1 MLLKCFKN
9 SYVKIAKENTENTMA
24 DGHKIGQTI
33 LAICLVN

>member
-24 DGHKIGQTI
+24 DGLLI